1 MMHTGGH
8 LGLNLNCWDGNGF
21 ECNDAG
27 TFGHHLYTYECA
39 EHLDT
44 YECIYYVVMCHEIT
58 VWTIYIL
65 ICCYYCFKIN
75 YFSVRLTLFL

>member
-1 MMHTGGH
+1 MKNQQE
-8 LGLNLNCWDGNGF
+8 LNLGQSEGF
-21 ECNDAG
+21 ECIDAR
-27 TFGHHLYTYECA
+27 TFGHHLCTYECA

-65 ICCYYCFKIN
+65 I
-75 YFSVRLTLFL
+75 